1 SDSKVILFVVLKSG
15 HLLTDELKQQIMG
28 DLRTQASPRHIPDL
42 IIQAPELPKTKS
54 NKLVELAVSD
64 LINGRS
70 VRNRDG
76 LLNPAALDWFAALDL
91 DSLI

>member
-1 SDSKVILFVVLKSG
+1 
-15 HLLTDELKQQIMG
+15 
-28 DLRTQASPRHIPDL
+28 
-42 IIQAPELPKTKS
+42 
-54 NKLVELAVSD
+54 
-64 LINGRS
+64 

>member
-1 SDSKVILFVVLKSG
+1 
-15 HLLTDELKQQIMG
+15 MG
-28 DLRTQASPRHIPDL
+28 DLRTQASPRHVPDL

-91 DSLI
+91 DTLI